1 MNQWSRLLTT
11 GSIFVDFYYIY
22 IHRLPVRKL
31 FYQIFHYI
39 FTVRL
44 LYFAQWNVVRFIFKI
59 ISGSRRSAMTINRF
73 ALGDRIYNARIKRNL
88 TQNDL
93 AELAGISNTYL
104 SHIENG
110 TKRMSMDTFV
120 DILNALGTTADEL
133 LIDSIYTNDLQ
144 TRDKLEVVLNGCTV
158 YEKKVI
164 LEIASALKDALRK
177 NRNS

>member
-1 MNQWSRLLTT
+1 
-11 GSIFVDFYYIY
+11 
-22 IHRLPVRKL
+22 
-31 FYQIFHYI
+31 
-39 FTVRL
+39 
-44 LYFAQWNVVRFIFKI
+44 
-59 ISGSRRSAMTINRF
+59 MTINRF